1 MKYDEVIEY
10 IHKIPKFIRPLGNA
24 NLGELL
30 KKLGN
35 PNNNLKYIHIAGTN
49 GKGSTAAMI
58 CEILKCD
65 GYKVGLFSSPFIEVF
80 NERIQINS
88 LNISDNDLCH
98 YTEIVKDTMER
109 EKLSVSEFAFICA
122 VAFLYFSEKNC
133 DYVVLETG
141 MGGRLDAT
149 NIIEKCEVCVL
160 TSISL
165 DHTQFLGETIE
176 EITLEKCG
184 IIKQGAAVVSYPNE
198 KLRKIIDNQA
208 NEMGANVVYAKTPKV
223 TNDGFVYEDKE
234 YKLSLKGAYQPYNAA
249 VAIEAV
255 NALKNRGVRVG
266 DTAICEG
273 LSSVRWPV
281 RFEFIR
287 ENLVIDGAH
296 NPDGIEALKKSL
308 LGLGKKI
315 ILVMAMM
322 EDKSVY
328 ECVNNISGIADY
340 FIATQLDMDR
350 CLKAEKLIEYSDTK
364 GEVINNPIDATK
376 KALDI
381 ADDNSVVCV
390 CGSLYLAGCVKKDL
404 KST

>member
-10 IHKIPKFIRPLGNA
+10 IHKIPKFMRPLGNA

-30 KKLGN
+30 KKLGS
-35 PNNNLKYIHIAGTN
+35 PHNNLKYIHIAGTN

-58 CEILKCD
+58 SEILKCS

-80 NERIQINS
+80 NERIQINGV
-88 LNISDNDLCH
+88 NITDDDLCRH
-98 YTEIVKDTMER
+98 VEAVKNTMER
-109 EKLSVSEFAFICA
+109 EELPVSEFAFICA
-122 VAFLYFSEKNC
+122 IAFIYFNEQKC
-133 DYVVLETG
+133 DFVVLETG

-165 DHTQFLGETIE
+165 DHTQFLGDTIE
-176 EITLEKCG
+176 EIALEKCG
-184 IIKQGAAVVSYPNE
+184 IIKQGAAVVSYPDE
-198 KLRKIIDNQA
+198 KLENIIDSEA
-208 NEMGANVVYAKTPKV
+208 KKIGANVCYAKPPKI
-223 TNDGFVYEDKE
+223 TNDGFIYKDKE
-234 YKLSLKGAYQPYNAA
+234 YKLSLKGAYQPYNAS

-255 NALKNRGVRVG
+255 NALKNRGVNVKQN
-266 DTAICEG
+266 AIYDG
-273 LSSVRWPV
+273 LSSVKWPV

-308 LGLGKKI
+308 KSLNKKI

-322 EDKSVY
+322 EDKSVC
-328 ECVNNISGIADY
+328 ECVNSISNIADY
-340 FIATQLDMDR
+340 FIATELDMDR
-350 CLKAEKLIEYSDTK
+350 CLKAKKLIGYSNAK
-364 GEVINNPIDATK
+364 GEVINNPVAATK

-381 ADDNSVVCV
+381 ADNNSVVCV
-390 CGSLYLAGCVKKDL
+390 CGSLYLAGCVKKNL
-404 KST
+404 KLA